1 MNSLGR
7 VLAALQGQPS
17 DRPAFFINA
26 SLYGAGLTG
35 ASLEDH
41 YTRADVY
48 AEGQMAVR
56 ETFSP
61 DLLISPFFV
70 PSIGEAFGSSW
81 RARPSQAPNVVRF
94 AARTAEDML
103 KMPLPDV
110 DSHPRLLYLRETL
123 RILSKTYAGEVPIF
137 GVLVSPADLPPLVI
151 GLEAWLDALLFQ
163 PEVAKALLDHLTPF
177 FTDLGK
183 AMLGDGATGLALTCN
198 LANGFLVTD
207 SVADRLTLPNLKDAL
222 AGIPGPVILHH
233 GGCPLV
239 EQLERF
245 KGLPN
250 VVAYV
255 LDAGEDLGAA
265 RQVLGPG
272 PIVMG
277 NLNGPGLLHLQPG
290 EVEALCGLAFA
301 QKGEDRSF
309 ILATC
314 SADIQID
321 TPPESIAAITRFV
334 CRAGGGVA
342 P

>member
-1 MNSLGR
+1 MNSLER

-26 SLYGAGLTG
+26 SLYGARLTG

-41 YTRADVY
+41 YTQAEVY
-48 AEGQMAVR
+48 AEGQMAIR

-70 PSIGEAFGSSW
+70 PSIGEAFGSPW
-81 RARPSQAPNVVRF
+81 RARPSQAPNVVQF
-94 AARTAEDML
+94 VARTAEDML

-110 DSHPRLLYLRETL
+110 DSHPRLLYLREII
-123 RILSKTYAGEVPIF
+123 RILSKMYAGEVPIF
-137 GVLVSPADLPPLVI
+137 GVLVSPADIPPLVI
-151 GLEAWLDALLFQ
+151 GLEAWIDALLFQ
-163 PEVAKALLDHLTPF
+163 PEVAKALLEHLTPF
-177 FTDLGK
+177 FLDLGK
-183 AMLGDGATGLALTCN
+183 AMLGDGATGVALTCN
-198 LANGFLVTD
+198 LANGFIVTD
-207 SVADRLTLPNLKDAL
+207 AVAETLTLPNLKGAL
-222 AGIPGPVILHH
+222 AGIPGPVIFHH

-255 LDAGEDLGAA
+255 IDVGEDLGAA
-265 RQVLGPG
+265 RKALGPG

-277 NLNGPGLLHLQPG
+277 NLNGPGLLHLRPE
-290 EVEALCGLAFA
+290 EVQALCERAFA

-321 TPPESIAAITRFV
+321 TPPESIAAITEAI
-334 CRAGGGVA
+334 CRAGGVPA
-342 P
+342 